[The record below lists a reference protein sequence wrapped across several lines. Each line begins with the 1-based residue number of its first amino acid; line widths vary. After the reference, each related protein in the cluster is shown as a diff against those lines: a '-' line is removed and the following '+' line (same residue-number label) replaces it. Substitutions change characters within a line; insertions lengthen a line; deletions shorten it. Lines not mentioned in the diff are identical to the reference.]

1 MIKHLLLK
9 SQYDMQQQN
18 LKGLLLKKRKKG
30 KSITKKEIDKIRSE
44 KLEQE
49 S

>member
-18 LKGLLLKKRKKG
+18 LKGLLLKKRKK
-30 KSITKKEIDKIRSE
+30 KVEYNQKRNW
-44 KLEQE
+44 
-49 S
+49 